1 MTGLLVSRPEYE
13 RGAIPYSA
21 AELSYQLMYVESNG
35 KSSPHDPWSF
45 RQTGAH
51 HKHSVK
57 DNSHR
62 MILLHPNDRAIA
74 QSRLKGHAQ
83 SCRRAALANHPL
95 NVHLMV
101 LSSYLINWQ
110 DYIESLAKELETIV
124 SVLVEKNGVAE
135 ANLA

>member
-1 MTGLLVSRPEYE
+1 MVSRIEFNW
-13 RGAIPYSA
+13 GAISYSA
-21 AELSYQLMYVESNG
+21 TELSYQLMYVESNG
-35 KSSPHDPWSF
+35 KSSPYDPWSF

-51 HKHSVK
+51 HKYSVK

-62 MILLHPNDRAIA
+62 VILLHPNDRAIA

-83 SCRRAALANHPL
+83 SCRKAALASHPL

-110 DYIESLAKELETIV
+110 DYIESLAKELESIV
-124 SVLVEKNGVAE
+124 RVLVEKNGVAE